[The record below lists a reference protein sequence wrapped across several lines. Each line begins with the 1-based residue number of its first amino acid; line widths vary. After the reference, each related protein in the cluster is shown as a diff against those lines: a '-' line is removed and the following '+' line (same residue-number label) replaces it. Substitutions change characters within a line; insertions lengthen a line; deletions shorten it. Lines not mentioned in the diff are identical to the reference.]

1 MCLTP
6 KLISECRPNSNF
18 SANHDNENDK
28 NKNLGNNPAN
38 KYIFKV
44 YGFPWTYFTPCSS
57 VFNIDFEHVI
67 VH

>member
-44 YGFPWTYFTPCSS
+44 YGFP
-57 VFNIDFEHVI
+57 
-67 VH
+67 